1 MAIIAMRAATSAT
14 DAIKAEDIHIEVQQ
28 TGHLVALALLGNG
41 VTRMEDAVRRKVPFV
56 IDATNTDDGT
66 ALMPWTHQL
75 HDEPMVKEAKEI
87 LRRAHE
93 GSGATETLSESE
105 SEIELDFKAQRVV
118 SHVKE
123 HIVHHGLHVYTQK
136 WLFDSGR
143 TLDERFELLR
153 AMTHPTFGPHSA
165 SAAIAN
171 GHMPPLPAY
180 SVPEFVRML
189 DTSWTGV
196 TFQVTNRNIRDWIA
210 LSRPHLV
217 EFPAPNIEAGKTSR
231 TDRISKTTA
240 RESIELGLGFFL
252 VELDKSF
259 DQFRVVTPML
269 FNGRTKLEPEAAPYT
284 KNYILKSYSRHHV
297 KAYKQLTD
305 LLRSPGRT
313 KVARLQV
320 CTKCGA
326 IFSEDRSDLAH
337 TTCTS

>member
-14 DAIKAEDIHIEVQQ
+14 EAIKADGINIEVQQ
-28 TGHLVALALLGNG
+28 TGHLVAIALLGNA
-41 VTRMEDAVRRKVPFV
+41 VTRVEDAVRRRVPFV

-75 HDEPMVKEAKEI
+75 HEEPVVKKAKEI

-93 GSGATETLSESE
+93 GSGSTEALD
-105 SEIELDFKAQRVV
+105 EIELDFKAQRVV
-118 SHVKE
+118 SQVQE
-123 HIVHHGLHVYTQK
+123 HIVRHGLHVYTQK

-153 AMTHPTFGPHSA
+153 AMTHPTVGPHSA
-165 SAAIAN
+165 STAIAS
-171 GHMPPLPAY
+171 GQMPPLPAH

-196 TFQVTNRNIRDWIA
+196 TFQVTNRNLRDWIT
-210 LSRPHLV
+210 LGKPYLI
-217 EFPAPNIEAGKTSR
+217 EFPAPNIEAGKASR
-231 TDRISKTTA
+231 TDRISKTA
-240 RESIELGLGFFL
+240 ASERIELGLGFFL
-252 VELDKSF
+252 VEVDKTF

-269 FNGRTKLEPEAAPYT
+269 FNGRTEQEPEGAPYA

-313 KVARLQV
+313 KVSRLQI

-326 IFSEDRSDLAH
+326 IFSDDRSDLAH
-337 TTCTS
+337 ATCTS